1 MSNKFTLEAQPN
13 TDIWRKPPSTDVFN
27 APITRTQPGLLKKFK
42 SARITFWADWT
53 ERYDQAG
60 LVLTLNRAS
69 SSSSSSKQAE
79 GAASSPERWVK
90 TGIEYYQGHPQL
102 SAVGCDRW
110 ADWHVSPLA
119 KKSADGTVTLEVVRE
134 SDENGK
140 SIWIYQLVLDGE
152 GKVTEK
158 QPMREICWILADED
172 EGEGKEWRL
181 EISPLLCRPSSG
193 TSEVLK
199 VDFSDF
205 IVEWLP

>member
-1 MSNKFTLEAQPN
+1 MANTFTLEAQPN

-27 APITRTQPGLLKKFK
+27 APICRTQSGHLKNFK

-60 LVLTLNRAS
+60 LLLILARAS
-69 SSSSSSKQAE
+69 NSCDGRSE
-79 GAASSPERWVK
+79 RSSPERWVK
-90 TGIEYYQGHPQL
+90 TGIEYYQGVPQL

-119 KKSADGTVTLEVVRE
+119 KKSDDGTVTLEAVRE

-140 SIWIYQLVLDGE
+140 SIWIYQLVLDSE
-152 GKVTEK
+152 GKVKEK

-172 EGEGKEWRL
+172 EGGGEEWQL
-181 EISPLLCRPSSG
+181 DVSPLLCRPASG

-199 VDFSDF
+199 VEFRDFE
-205 IVEWLP
+205 VEWLP

>member
-1 MSNKFTLEAQPN
+1 M
-13 TDIWRKPPSTDVFN
+13 
-27 APITRTQPGLLKKFK
+27 
-42 SARITFWADWT
+42 
-53 ERYDQAG
+53 
-60 LVLTLNRAS
+60 LTLNRAS
-69 SSSSSSKQAE
+69 SSNSKQTE
-79 GAASSPERWVK
+79 GASSSSPERWVK
-90 TGIEYYQGHPQL
+90 TGIEYYQGQPQL

-152 GKVTEK
+152 GKVIEK

-172 EGEGKEWRL
+172 EGGGEEWRL

-205 IVEWLP
+205 IVEWLS